1 VALVDDLERIAELAE
16 GFAAPGER
24 VVGILAAE
32 PLGVGRTYLCA
43 YESGGGRA
51 WLALDEAGAPR
62 ADRRTVREAAS
73 LAGLCELAEESAGGG
88 DVEQLI
94 ARLVEIRQTDAP
106 PGIEEAEQA
115 AREASILRWFALQ
128 YPGVAGVTIEKA
140 AALEEAAARRVV
152 EELRAEIDDP
162 TIGRCRVCGARTA
175 PWAQLCERCFM
186 ARGYRA
192 R

>member
-73 LAGLCELAEESAGGG
+73 LAGLCELAEENAGGG

-115 AREASILRWFALQ
+115 ARAL
-128 YPGVAGVTIEKA
+128 A
-140 AALEEAAARRVV
+140 AALEPAPRLATTDYLDRIGEASRRLEQALGEDAGSPFGSAMQQALPAV
-152 EELRAEIDDP
+152 EELTAEIE
-162 TIGRCRVCGARTA
+162 RTYKGPLA
-175 PWAQLCERCFM
+175 
-186 ARGYRA
+186 
-192 R
+192 